1 MQGAVAVRL
10 REPAAVVVLVLP
22 PSRSEQAN
30 RMRIRGDEED
40 HIAQRLATSDAEEA
54 AGRELAD
61 LVVVN
66 AELDA
71 AVDVVE
77 SFLGEVRR
85 QRS

>member
-1 MQGAVAVRL
+1 
-10 REPAAVVVLVLP
+10 
-22 PSRSEQAN
+22 
-30 RMRIRGDEED
+30 MRIRGDEED

-61 LVVVN
+61 LVVLN